1 MATKPGAEM
10 QHHGLMG
17 REARRKAEQ
26 RELKRQKT
34 ADPEAFT
41 LATAA
46 DEAFARAIPPG
57 WRTDWAGFESL
68 RGEARRKL
76 EVSWPSWCY
85 LPWMVVTWQIQ
96 ADLGATAYRDGASK
110 AAEQKMT
117 YLGQVMASLIPWRL
131 GRVAVRFDPDLRAE
145 LASTVLDRAIPGSI
159 LHRLPFWSI
168 YLATPQFDEVSGVF
182 VSLDAACTGPRVDA
196 LGGLA
201 QPDEVLLLFD
211 TAEGV
216 VASTVSFDEG
226 SLSDCLAAQE
236 VDLAQA
242 GNTDWL
248 RGNRASVARLC
259 GRPYEEAV
267 ASVLTQVLYLC
278 SDDAD
283 VMKGPLR
290 EVGGG
295 RVARAAGAADGVQV
309 WSAGYRLG
317 AALRRARQ
325 EGAVTKADPTGRSV
339 TPHMRASH
347 WHLYWTGPRTE
358 PQTPVLKLL
367 PPTAVKFRLE
377 DGEGTPLTVVRGAR
391 R

>member
-1 MATKPGAEM
+1 
-10 QHHGLMG
+10 
-17 REARRKAEQ
+17 
-26 RELKRQKT
+26 
-34 ADPEAFT
+34 
-41 LATAA
+41 
-46 DEAFARAIPPG
+46 
-57 WRTDWAGFESL
+57 
-68 RGEARRKL
+68 
-76 EVSWPSWCY
+76 
-85 LPWMVVTWQIQ
+85 MVVTWQIQ

-168 YLATPQFDEVSGVF
+168 YLSTPQFEEVRGVF

-196 LGGLA
+196 LDGLA

-259 GRPYEEAV
+259 GRSYDEAV
-267 ASVLTQVLYLC
+267 ASVLTQVL
-278 SDDAD
+278 S
-283 VMKGPLR
+283 PR
-290 EVGGG
+290 I
-295 RVARAAGAADGVQV
+295 
-309 WSAGYRLG
+309 RLAPSWG
-317 AALRRARQ
+317 
-325 EGAVTKADPTGRSV
+325 
-339 TPHMRASH
+339 
-347 WHLYWTGPRTE
+347 
-358 PQTPVLKLL
+358 
-367 PPTAVKFRLE
+367 
-377 DGEGTPLTVVRGAR
+377 
-391 R
+391 